1 MAQYLPNQK
10 QIEFHER
17 RQASFLF
24 FYSCVQ
30 HTLGKKNTCTR
41 SVSAH
46 AYIYTYRESAH
57 SSAHPRTSLIF
68 ARHNV
73 SGTFNTCVFICKN
86 DRQNNNAISIQI
98 DTVET
103 IPQGSITSKKSVTNN
118 NKRAISTHGFA
129 TCLFFFCFSDA
140 GACEEERK
148 KKKTRTVGKWQSF
161 FFFFRLESTQQA
173 SITFNHT
180 GHTDGTIFAKTE
192 TD

>member
-1 MAQYLPNQK
+1 MAQYLPKQK

-30 HTLGKKNTCTR
+30 HTLGRKNPCTR

-46 AYIYTYRESAH
+46 AYIYIYTYRESAH

-98 DTVET
+98 DTVES

-129 TCLFFFCFSDA
+129 TCLFFCSFVRCR
-140 GACEEERK
+140 CLRRRK
-148 KKKTRTVGKWQSF
+148 KEKKDAHRWKVAELLLFLQVRIYTTSQHYIQPHRPY
-161 FFFFRLESTQQA
+161 
-173 SITFNHT
+173 
-180 GHTDGTIFAKTE
+180 
-192 TD
+192 

>member
-1 MAQYLPNQK
+1 MAQYLPKQK

-30 HTLGKKNTCTR
+30 HTLGKKNACTR

-98 DTVET
+98 DTVES

-118 NKRAISTHGFA
+118 NKRAISTHGFRHMSFFLFVRCR
-129 TCLFFFCFSDA
+129 CLRR
-140 GACEEERK
+140 RK
-148 KKKTRTVGKWQSF
+148 KKKTRTVGKNLQSF

-180 GHTDGTIFAKTE
+180 GHTDGTIFAKSE